1 MWCVWITCVTSLL
14 SRLFFLSYWDVS
26 FIMSRLLYQC
36 FYYNNAFL
44 MALKV
49 TLFFG
54 TFKLRIKVSLL
65 LSLSLWGTMYD
76 VIIAFF
82 QVPKKHILNNIWNVL
97 FTGTF
102 QIRTETV
109 YNYFQ
114 CLVVIFGL
122 LFCDTFA

>member
-1 MWCVWITCVTSLL
+1 MWYVWITCITSLL
-14 SRLFFLSYWDVS
+14 SRLFFLRYCDVS

-36 FYYNNAFL
+36 FYYNNTFL
-44 MALKV
+44 MALKE

-65 LSLSLWGTMYD
+65 LSWSLWDTMYD
-76 VIIAFF
+76 VTIAFF